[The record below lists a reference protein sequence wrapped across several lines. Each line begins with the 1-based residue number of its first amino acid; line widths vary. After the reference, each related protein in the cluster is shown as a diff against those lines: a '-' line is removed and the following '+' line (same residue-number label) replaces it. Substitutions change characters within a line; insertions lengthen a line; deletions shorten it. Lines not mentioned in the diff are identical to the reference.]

1 MSVICSAPTAAPA
14 ASSGVQTRRAAPS
27 SASSNV
33 LLVKGAAE
41 CLLGR
46 SSHVSL
52 PLASPALHAHAPH
65 SPRACQL
72 SSLPRMLC
80 QSPYTGREALHVFLR
95 TS

>member
-14 ASSGVQTRRAAPS
+14 ASSGVQTRRTAPS

-41 CLLGR
+41 CLLSR

-52 PLASPALHAHAPH
+52 PPANPALHAHASH
-65 SPRACQL
+65 SLRACQHTLLLRLL
-72 SSLPRMLC
+72 SQISKFMKVALQAFLC
-80 QSPYTGREALHVFLR
+80 